1 MLITVAAVAVVV
13 MAAGEAAATGAAA
26 GGTAAAA
33 TRAGTGPTDQ
43 LTVVGAGRE
52 RAPTRTA
59 FGGGF
64 CCPVWTAWAG
74 WAVFSEGSRESY
86 LEGGHK
92 LRSSRGSFH
101 SSP

>member
-59 FGGGF
+59 FVGELLSGVDRVGWLGGLLRGEPRVLF
-64 CCPVWTAWAG
+64 
-74 WAVFSEGSRESY
+74 
-86 LEGGHK
+86 GG
-92 LRSSRGSFH
+92 RTQVAQQQGVV
-101 SSP
+101 P